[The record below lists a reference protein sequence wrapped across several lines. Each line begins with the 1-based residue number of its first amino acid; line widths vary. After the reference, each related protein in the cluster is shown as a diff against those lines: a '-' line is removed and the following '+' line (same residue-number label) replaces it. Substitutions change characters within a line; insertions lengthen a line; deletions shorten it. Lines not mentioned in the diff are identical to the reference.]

1 MRQRVLQKRFDAAA
15 AGDTACNVQL
25 YHSACTLLQQHLHNS
40 AVPLSFN
47 IRLAAAAVDVYW
59 RIDTTLDV

>member
-15 AGDTACNVQL
+15 AGEKACNVQL
-25 YHSACTLLQQHLHNS
+25 YHSCTLLQQHLHDG

-47 IRLAAAAVDVYW
+47 IRLEAAAVDVYW